1 MSQYCKHGIDMR
13 ITCRKCGRI
22 MQVEVP
28 FFAAKRYAFTNSI
41 QRLEETVRKMQ
52 LDLATRRP
60 EIPPRRPTSEPE
72 PEPQPGAAE
81 RPAASQAPPPPPPP
95 PSPPQRYPWQRG

>member
-22 MQVEVP
+22 MQVDVP

-52 LDLATRRP
+52 VDLASRRP
-60 EIPPRRPTSEPE
+60 EIPPHRTTPD
-72 PEPQPGAAE
+72 PEPQPTQASE
-81 RPAASQAPPPPPPP
+81 QPAASEAPPPPPAP
-95 PSPPQRYPWQRG
+95 PPQRYPWQRG

>member
-1 MSQYCKHGIDMR
+1 MSQYCKHGIDMG

-52 LDLATRRP
+52 VDLASRRA
-60 EIPPRRPTSEPE
+60 EIPPNRTTPEPE
-72 PEPQPGAAE
+72 PEPKPAEQPGASE
-81 RPAASQAPPPPPPP
+81 APPPAPAP
-95 PSPPQRYPWQRG
+95 PPQRYPWQRG